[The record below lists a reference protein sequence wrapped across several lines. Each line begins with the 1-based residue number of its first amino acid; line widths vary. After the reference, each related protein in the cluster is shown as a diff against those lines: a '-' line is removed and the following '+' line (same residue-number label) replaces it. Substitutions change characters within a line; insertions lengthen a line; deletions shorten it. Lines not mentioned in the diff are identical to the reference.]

1 MSTNLT
7 IGHIGMQVSPVSL
20 ELICK
25 HGMYGRIEAVELN
38 RATVRWA
45 DGSASEHYQSEL
57 ELVGNLPVP
66 SPVEKKE

>member
-1 MSTNLT
+1 MRTNLT
-7 IGHIGMQVSPVSL
+7 IGHIGMQVSPMSL
-20 ELICK
+20 DLICE
-25 HGMYGRIEAVELN
+25 HGMYGRIEGVEFN

-57 ELVGNLPVP
+57 ELVANLPV